1 MGNFLNKKPK
11 YITRRNQLKRYM
23 YKKKSNK
30 VILIIM
36 LIFTL
41 LSIIPLC
48 QSYGANNNN
57 IGSKL
62 KILSVGNV
70 EYHLKSHNVSS
81 GGYVITALAGYY
93 DKENF
98 YPAYCMNRNLH
109 GADDNTRYDVTITEI
124 VKDTETY
131 NKVWRVITSGYPY
144 QSLKK
149 LEMPDWTYAYQATKM
164 AVYCVTGQADV
175 NEYYATDEI
184 GQAIVNLIHKLVQ
197 IGENGKETYKTSLIN
212 IQAIGNLQESDNYYI
227 QNYKI
232 NSNIKIENYKIEISN
247 FPLKT
252 KITNTKGEEK
262 STFNVGENFQ
272 IKIPKNEFETKDIN
286 GKISANV
293 ATEENA
299 IFYAESYN
307 SKLQDYTVT
316 GEKISISKADI
327 NFNTKVNTAG
337 IKIKKV
343 DEETNKGISNTTFQL
358 CKEDGTI
365 ISTATTNSNGEII
378 FNNLYQDEYIIKE
391 IKSNDNYELK
401 KETIK
406 ISAKYNKI
414 IEQIVTNKHKTGDVK
429 IYKVD
434 KDNRKITIKGVEFEL
449 YNKELNK
456 VLGVYKT
463 NEKGEIH
470 ITELRTGEYKL
481 HEIKTDK
488 WYELGKDVNIVVKWN
503 ETSNITIENE
513 HKKGQI
519 KVIKV
524 DKNNNKIKLEGVT
537 FKIYDEENNEVET
550 LITNKNGEAVT
561 KKLPIGK
568 KYTIKEISTNSMYEL
583 TKETQVIELEK
594 SEIKTITIEN
604 EHKKG
609 QIKVVKVDKDNN
621 EIKLEGV
628 TFKIYDEENNEVE
641 TLITNKNGE
650 AVTKKL
656 PIGKKYTIKEISTNS
671 MYELTKE
678 TQVIELEKSEI
689 KTITIENEHKK
700 GQIKVIKVDKD
711 NKEIKLKGVK
721 FEILDKEGKIV
732 DRLITDT
739 NGEAISKKLKIN
751 DIYAIKETET
761 QKNYILSE
769 QMLKIILKENQIK
782 TTTIKNEKIETKVNI
797 EKSGPNI
804 AKEEEEIKYEFK
816 VLKNNSNV
824 KLQEFTWRDIL
835 PYNSIKI
842 LKLMTGVYNEKLE
855 YIVKYKTN
863 KSNEYVTIGK
873 YSTQQNNEIDF
884 SKINL
889 NENEYIEDFKVEFGT
904 VSKDFKAVQGPILIA
919 KVLKKLNNIN
929 EWINKTTLV
938 GKYNMRIIEDK
949 SEWKTQLQEK
959 IDIIPVEEKKELP
972 KTGY

>member
-1 MGNFLNKKPK
+1 MGNSLNKKPK

-98 YPAYCMNRNLH
+98 YPAYCMNRKLH

-144 QSLKK
+144 QSLEK

-212 IQAIGNLQESDNYYI
+212 IQAIGNPQESDNYYI

-262 STFNVGENFQ
+262 STFNVGEKFQ

-365 ISTATTNSNGEII
+365 ISTATTNLNGEII

-463 NEKGEIH
+463 DEKGEIH

-503 ETSNITIENE
+503 ETSNIIIENE

-524 DKNNNKIKLEGVT
+524 DKDNK
-537 FKIYDEENNEVET
+537 
-550 LITNKNGEAVT
+550 
-561 KKLPIGK
+561 
-568 KYTIKEISTNSMYEL
+568 
-583 TKETQVIELEK
+583 
-594 SEIKTITIEN
+594 
-604 EHKKG
+604 
-609 QIKVVKVDKDNN
+609 

-700 GQIKVIKVDKD
+700 SQIKVIKVDKD
-711 NKEIKLKGVK
+711 NNEIKLEGVK

-751 DIYAIKETET
+751 DIYTIKETET

-782 TTTIKNEKIETKVNI
+782 TITIKNEKIETKVNI

-804 AKEEEEIKYEFK
+804 AKEEKKIKYEFK